1 MHTVVKILII
11 IGVIL
16 AVIVA
21 AGAVLLYAV
30 INEIEDQMG
39 TNRSTEELDRML
51 IKDATY
57 ADIAD
62 DTDSYIGQ
70 VVKETGQIISIE
82 ELSFGDL
89 AYLVD
94 SGNNEYYMLYDDQIV
109 DDAKRGYVLFYGTV
123 AGSGIIQLESG
134 NSVSAIVLNG
144 EDIVMADT
152 PFN

>member
-1 MHTVVKILII
+1 MHTVAKILII

-21 AGAVLLYAV
+21 AGAVLLYTV

-39 TNRSTEELDRML
+39 INRSTEELDRML

-57 ADIAD
+57 ADLVE

-82 ELSFGDL
+82 DLSFGGL
-89 AYLVD
+89 TYLVD
-94 SGNNEYYMLYDDQIV
+94 SGNNEYYTLYDDQIV
-109 DDAKRGYVLFYGTV
+109 DDAERDYVLFYGTV

-134 NSVSAIVLNG
+134 NSVSVIGLNV
-144 EDIVMADT
+144 EDIVIADT

>member
-1 MHTVVKILII
+1 MHTVAKILII

-21 AGAVLLYAV
+21 AGAVLLYTV

-39 TNRSTEELDRML
+39 INRSTEELDRML

-57 ADIAD
+57 ADLVE

-82 ELSFGDL
+82 DLSFGGL
-89 AYLVD
+89 TYLVD
-94 SGNNEYYMLYDDQIV
+94 SGNNEYYTLYDDQIV
-109 DDAKRGYVLFYGTV
+109 DDAEERLC
-123 AGSGIIQLESG
+123 IILWHRCRIWDHTTRIRQLC
-134 NSVSAIVLNG
+134 ICHR
-144 EDIVMADT
+144 
-152 PFN
+152 PQC